1 MKMPE
6 NFNNYQIC
14 RPTKRNIRIIL
25 YDIMD
30 CYVPLV
36 RMTSS
41 ETERTTNVKDD
52 ADNDNNHNRRNLLS
66 SHQIDHNYSLPVV
79 QVLTFPHEFYM
90 KKNKNVNNSTLLSI
104 YFCLFWFIFNGVVLL
119 LLMLC
124 FNHHFNRRNLH
135 TPTMHPIVR

>member
-1 MKMPE
+1 MPE

-14 RPTKRNIRIIL
+14 RPTQRNIRIIL

-36 RMTSS
+36 RMSSS
-41 ETERTTNVKDD
+41 EIERTTNVKDD

-90 KKNKNVNNSTLLSI
+90 KKKTRTSTTVDC
-104 YFCLFWFIFNGVVLL
+104 FRFIFV
-119 LLMLC
+119 C
-124 FNHHFNRRNLH
+124 FGLYS
-135 TPTMHPIVR
+135 MV